1 MGASMAHQVAGRLG
15 DDGDGDVHTSDCK
28 EHSGTSVADSEEGS
42 GFEEDEEDRVD
53 LEANEERDEE
63 EEGDCEEVKT
73 VFKPRQKAGGR
84 KRSSSTS
91 EEEMANKKPC
101 CLDESDGNN
110 RNRPAG
116 RDLPDKQLLQVAKTL
131 GKEWEQVAI
140 HLELKTKD
148 LDDIKADR
156 QMTVAMQKLKMFVL
170 WKR

>member
-1 MGASMAHQVAGRLG
+1 LV
-15 DDGDGDVHTSDCK
+15 
-28 EHSGTSVADSEEGS
+28 
-42 GFEEDEEDRVD
+42 
-53 LEANEERDEE
+53 
-63 EEGDCEEVKT
+63 
-73 VFKPRQKAGGR
+73 VFYP
-84 KRSSSTS
+84 
-91 EEEMANKKPC
+91 
-101 CLDESDGNN
+101 DGNN

-170 WKR
+170 WKRRRRKGKATAQDLQKGLEDLEDLPVETHLLLKGNVLHPHPVNVYHA